1 MMLDYRC
8 CVSVRGSRQCGSS
21 RRVSRSSRSAAPAA
35 PSAFAPADGAAFR
48 FVLPWLCL
56 THVPHAVSA
65 ARGAA
70 ISSLQGGEE
79 ASRLAHNQKTAG
91 ASPAPATSFT
101 EKDFP
106 NA

>member
-8 CVSVRGSRQCGSS
+8 CVSLRGSHQSGSS
-21 RRVSRSSRSAAPAA
+21 RRFSRSSRSAAPAA
-35 PSAFAPADGAAFR
+35 PSALASADGAGFR
-48 FVLPWLCL
+48 FVLPSLCL
-56 THVPHAVSA
+56 THVPHAASA

-79 ASRLAHNQKTAG
+79 ASRLAHNQKIAG
-91 ASPAPATSFT
+91 ASPAPATSFI